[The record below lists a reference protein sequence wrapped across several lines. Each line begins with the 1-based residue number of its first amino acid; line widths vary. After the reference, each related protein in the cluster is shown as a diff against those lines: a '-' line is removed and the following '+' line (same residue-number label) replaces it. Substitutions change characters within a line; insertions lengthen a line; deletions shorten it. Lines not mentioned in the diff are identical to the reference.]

1 MPDIKALYTDR
12 DIIIVEKQPG
22 MSSEIDDSETD
33 APTAAGK
40 LCGCTC
46 YPVHRLDKGTGGVL
60 VLAKNERAAAMLSA
74 VFSQHKAEKHYL
86 AVVSGTPDPTK
97 GEMRDLLFHDR
108 RCNKS
113 FIVRRARRGAKE
125 ALLEYS
131 LQSTA
136 TSRSGAPISLVSV
149 RLHTGRTH
157 QIRVQFASRKLPL
170 LGDRKYGSR
179 ENDCKT
185 ALWCNDISFIH
196 PLNGNRIEVH
206 SSPPQTYPWSCFDGT
221 ASYPDSEF
229 IY

>member
-1 MPDIKALYTDR
+1 M
-12 DIIIVEKQPG
+12 
-22 MSSEIDDSETD
+22 
-33 APTAAGK
+33 
-40 LCGCTC
+40 
-46 YPVHRLDKGTGGVL
+46 
-60 VLAKNERAAAMLSA
+60 LAKNERAAAMLSA

-136 TSRSGAPISLVSV
+136 TSHSGAPISLVSV

-196 PLNGNRIEVH
+196 PLNGSRIEVH

-221 ASYPDSEF
+221 ASYPDSEL